1 MVFCSSCGNEET
13 SEKNFCSRCGT
24 KLLSTP
30 ASKEPEKIFKAPNER
45 SGMWYLAPILFG
57 IIGGIVA
64 YFIIRNDAP
73 KMARNCLIIGFASFI
88 GTVII
93 IAAFDL
99 AF

>member
-24 KLLSTP
+24 KLVT
-30 ASKEPEKIFKAPNER
+30 ATISKEPENIIRTPKER

-73 KMARNCLIIGFASFI
+73 KMARNCLIIGFAFFI